1 MVAPEWFW
9 FVSLSPDGVPLAAIG
24 EVCNGVAM
32 REKADIERA
41 VSRPGESG
49 PAVLPALAIKPV
61 LAIAVVLTGVLIA
74 FSDRYGYHRDELY
87 FIACGKHLAWGY
99 PDQPPFVPLVARLMT
114 DLAPGAPVVLRLPSA
129 LAGGMLVLLTG
140 LLTRELGGRRAAQ
153 ALACAVIAL
162 APVVTGSSH
171 LLSTTTFDL
180 PVWALLL
187 WLLVRILRTGD
198 QRLWL
203 PAGLA
208 AGAGLLDTDLVAF
221 LIAAAVA
228 ALVIAGP
235 RAPLR
240 SGWFYAGGAI
250 ALGMWAPYL
259 AWQGSHGWPEL
270 AVAHSIA
277 AGESGTSAPW
287 WLILPEQLVLVAWY
301 FSPIWITGLVRF
313 FRDPEL
319 RWCRAI
325 GVAYPV
331 LAVAFMLTGGKPY
344 YLAAY
349 IPVLLAAGAQ
359 PAVDWAGRAHRRRR
373 AGLITAGLVLAVLQL
388 PITLPVVPVSVVHD
402 TPIVALNYDAGETIG
417 WPAFVQ
423 EIAAV
428 YRSLPPVQRS
438 ATVVLASN
446 YGEAGAVDHFG
457 PGDGLP
463 AAYSGHMSFWY
474 WGPPPARATTAIVV
488 GYRRSQLSF
497 CGSVRLAAHLDNHVH
512 VNDDEQSALV
522 WICQQ
527 LTGTW
532 QAIWPAQKHFS

>member
-1 MVAPEWFW
+1 MSEGTHV
-9 FVSLSPDGVPLAAIG
+9 V
-24 EVCNGVAM
+24 
-32 REKADIERA
+32 RA
-41 VSRPGESG
+41 GSQPGESG
-49 PAVLPALAIKPV
+49 PAALPALAVKPV
-61 LAIAVVLTGVLIA
+61 LAIAVVLTGLLIV

-87 FIACGKHLAWGY
+87 FIESGKHLAWGY

-114 DLAPGAPVVLRLPSA
+114 TVAPGSLVVLRLPSA
-129 LAGGMLVLLTG
+129 LAGGVLVLLTG

-162 APVVTGSSH
+162 APVVTGASH

-203 PAGLA
+203 AAGLA

-221 LIAAAVA
+221 LIVAVVV
-228 ALVIAGP
+228 ALAIAGP

-240 SGWFYAGGAI
+240 SGWFYAGGGI
-250 ALGMWAPYL
+250 ALGLWAPYL

-270 AVAHSIA
+270 AVARSIA
-277 AGESGTSAPW
+277 AGGSGTSAPW
-287 WLILPEQLVLVAWY
+287 WLILPEQFVLVAWY

-319 RWCRAI
+319 RWCRAV

-349 IPVLLAAGAQ
+349 FPALLAAGAQ
-359 PAVDWAGRAHRRRR
+359 PAVNWAGRAHRRRR
-373 AGLITAGLVLAVLQL
+373 TGLITAGLVLAVLQL
-388 PITLPVVPVSVVHD
+388 PITLPVLPISAVHD
-402 TPIVALNYDAGETIG
+402 TPIVTLNYDAGETIG
-417 WPAFVQ
+417 WPAFVR
-423 EIAAV
+423 EIATA
-428 YRSLPPVQRS
+428 YRSLPPAQRS
-438 ATVVLASN
+438 ATTVLTSN
-446 YGEAGAVDHFG
+446 YGEAGAVDRFG
-457 PGDGLP
+457 PADGLP

-488 GYRRSQLSF
+488 GYQRSQLTF
-497 CGSVRLAAHLDNHVH
+497 CGSARLAAHLDNHAG
-512 VNDDEQSALV
+512 VNDDEQGAPV
-522 WICQQ
+522 WICQR
-527 LTGTW
+527 LTRTW